1 MRRKLRPILR
11 IMILCFVL
19 LLSLMG
25 SAYGPTAVPRQ
36 AATCT
41 EKVLDANGNPV
52 NRKVRILE
60 KPNAQRTQAARDK
73 HTEGVVILN
82 VVFNASGKV
91 TDITVVQALPEGLT
105 EAAMKSAERIRFE
118 PALKDGCPE
127 SVQLQVRYN
136 FTSSN

>member
-1 MRRKLRPILR
+1 
-11 IMILCFVL
+11 MILCFVL
-19 LLSLMG
+19 LLSLIGFG
-25 SAYGPTAVPRQ
+25 SGPAAVPPQ

-41 EKVLDANGNPV
+41 DKVLNANGSPV

-60 KPNAQRTQAARDK
+60 RPNAQRTQAARDK
-73 HTEGVVILN
+73 HTEGVVILS

-105 EAAMKSAERIRFE
+105 EAAMKSAEHIRFE
-118 PALKDGCPE
+118 PALKDGCPV
-127 SVQLQVRYN
+127 SVQMQIGYN